1 MNTLLFSERHIGIS
15 PEAEQ
20 KMLAKIGLNSLEE
33 LIDKTLPRDIRLTQ
47 EPEPIEPMSEARFA
61 EHIAGLAAQN
71 KLFRSYIGQGW
82 YGSITPAVIQRNVF
96 ENPGWYTSYTPY
108 QAEISQ
114 GRLEALLHFQTLV
127 CELSGLPLSNS
138 SLLDEATSAAEAAHM
153 MFNLRSREQE
163 KSGANKLFVDRGLFA
178 QSLAVLKTR
187 CSEQGIE
194 LVLGDYAAFR
204 PDESFFG
211 ALLQYPNAE
220 GKVENYRSFAD
231 KVHKA
236 GLKLAVA
243 ADLMALVILEA
254 PGKWGADIV
263 FGSSQRFGIPMGY
276 GGPAA
281 AYFAAREEFKRQM
294 PGRIVGLSRDSRG
307 KTAYRLA
314 LQTREQHI
322 KREKATSNICTAT
335 ALMAIMSA
343 FYAIYHGPKGLR
355 DIATRIHG
363 MTSYLNDALEVYGYE
378 QENGSFFDTLK
389 IKLPEGLSTKSFRK
403 VAEAAGINL
412 YYYPDGKTLGLSL
425 DETVDNRAL
434 NDLIEVFASAAGNLA
449 VPVEEENWNSICALD
464 DSLLRQEPILQQS
477 VFNSYHSETAMMR
490 FIKQLERKDISL
502 VHSMI
507 PLGSCTM
514 KLNAASEML
523 PLSRPEFG
531 AIHPMVPKE
540 QAAGYLSIIEK
551 LKQQLCAVTG
561 FAACSLQ
568 PNSGAAG
575 EYTGLRVIRE
585 YLKAKGQA
593 GRNIILIPDSAHGT
607 NPASAAQ
614 AGFSIV
620 QVKCDANGNVDL
632 EDWENKARENAAGLA
647 GCMITYPSTHG
658 IFEPDV
664 RKMCRIVHQ
673 YGGQVYMDGANMN
686 AQVGLTSPGF
696 IGADVCHLNLHKTFA
711 MPHGGGGP
719 GAGPICCAAHLAD
732 FLPTESW
739 DKTKGISVA
748 SAPYGNA
755 MLLPITYAYIC
766 MLGTAG
772 LKRATQIAILN
783 ANYLAACLKSHFSVL
798 YTGAEGFVAHELILD
813 CRPFKEAGISETDI
827 AKRLMDYGFHAP
839 TLSFPVHGTLM
850 IEPTESESL
859 EELDR
864 FVQAMESIYREIEEV
879 RTGNYPADNNLLV
892 NSPHAEYLLT
902 ADEWPYP
909 YPRSRAAYPLPWI
922 EGNKFQIPV
931 SRVDNAYGDRNLVCC
946 TY

>member
-1 MNTLLFSERHIGIS
+1 MNTLLFSERHIGIG

-20 KMLAKIGLNSLEE
+20 KMIAKIGLNSLEE
-33 LIDKTLPRDIRLTQ
+33 LIDKTLPGDIRLPQ
-47 EPEPIEPMSEARFA
+47 EPEQTEPMSEARFA
-61 EHIAGLAAQN
+61 EHIANLAAQN
-71 KLFRSYIGQGW
+71 QLFRSYIGQGW
-82 YGSITPAVIQRNVF
+82 YGSITPAVILRNVF

-114 GRLEALLHFQTLV
+114 GRLEVLLHFQTMV
-127 CELSGLPLSNS
+127 CELCGLPLSNS

-163 KSGANKLFVDRGLFA
+163 KSGANKLFVDRGLFT
-178 QSLAVLKTR
+178 QSLAVLRTR

-204 PDESFFG
+204 PDNSYFG

-220 GKVENYRSFAD
+220 GKVEDYGSFAERI
-231 KVHKA
+231 HKA

-243 ADLMALVILEA
+243 ADLMALVMLEA

-281 AYFAAREEFKRQM
+281 AFFATREEFKRQM
-294 PGRIVGLSRDSRG
+294 PGRIVGQSKDSQG

-322 KREKATSNICTAT
+322 KRDKATSNICTAT
-335 ALMAIMSA
+335 ALMAIMSG
-343 FYAIYHGPKGLR
+343 FYAIYHGPKGLH
-355 DIATRIHG
+355 DISTRIHG

-378 QENGSFFDTLK
+378 QENSSFFDTLK
-389 IKLPEGLSTKSFRK
+389 IKLPAGLNAKTLRR

-412 YYYPDGKTLGLSL
+412 CYYPQIDIVGLSL
-425 DETVDNRAL
+425 DETVDNQAL
-434 NDLIEVFASAAGNLA
+434 NDLIEVFASAAGNLP
-449 VPVEEENWNSICALD
+449 VPVEEEDWNSICSLD
-464 DSLLRQEPILQQS
+464 ESLLRKEPILQQP
-477 VFNSYHSETAMMR
+477 VFNSYRSETAMMR
-490 FIKQLERKDISL
+490 YIKQLERKDISL

-507 PLGSCTM
+507 SLGSCTM

-531 AIHPMVPKE
+531 QIHPLAPKE
-540 QAAGYLSIIEK
+540 QAAGYLSIIKQLE
-551 LKQQLCAVTG
+551 QQLCAITG

-585 YLKAKGQA
+585 YFKASHQSD
-593 GRNIILIPDSAHGT
+593 RDLILIPDSAHGT

-620 QVKCDANGNVDL
+620 QVKCDDRGNVDL
-632 EDWENKARENAAGLA
+632 DDWENKARENAARLA

-658 IFEPDV
+658 IFEPGI
-664 RKMCRIVHQ
+664 RKMCQVIHQ

-696 IGADVCHLNLHKTFA
+696 IGADICHLNLHKTFA

-719 GAGPICCAAHLAD
+719 GAGPVCCAAHLAEY
-732 FLPTESW
+732 LPLAPR
-739 DKTKGISVA
+739 DKKEGITVA

-755 MLLPITYAYIC
+755 MLLPITYAYLC
-766 MLGTAG
+766 LLGTAG
-772 LKRATQIAILN
+772 LKRATQVAILN
-783 ANYLAACLKSHFSVL
+783 ANYLAACLKSNFSVL
-798 YTGAEGFVAHELILD
+798 YTGSEGYVAHELILD
-813 CRPFKEAGISETDI
+813 CRTFKEAGISETDI

-864 FVQAMESIYREIEEV
+864 FVQAMESIYAEIEEI
-879 RTGNYPADNNLLV
+879 RNGSHPADNNLLV
-892 NSPHAEYLLT
+892 NAPHAEYLLM
-902 ADEWPYP
+902 ADEWPYA
-909 YPRSRAAYPLPWI
+909 YPRSRAAYPLSWI

-931 SRVDNAYGDRNLVCC
+931 SRVDNAYGDRNLICC
-946 TY
+946 SC

>member
-1 MNTLLFSERHIGIS
+1 MNTLLFSERHIGIG

-20 KMLAKIGLNSLEE
+20 KMLAKIGLHSLED
-33 LIDKTLPRDIRLTQ
+33 LIDKTLPGDIRLPQ
-47 EPEPIEPMSEARFA
+47 EQEQTEPMSEARFA
-61 EHIAGLAAQN
+61 EHIAELAAQN
-71 KLFRSYIGQGW
+71 QLFRSYIGQGW
-82 YGSITPAVIQRNVF
+82 YGSITPAVILRNVF

-114 GRLEALLHFQTLV
+114 GRLEALLHFQTMV
-127 CELSGLPLSNS
+127 CDLSGLPLANS

-153 MFNLRSREQE
+153 MYNIRSREQE
-163 KSGANKLFVDRGLFA
+163 KSGANKLFADRGLFA

-187 CSEQGIE
+187 CSEQSIE
-194 LVLGDYAAFR
+194 LVLGDYAAFK
-204 PDESFFG
+204 PDNSYFG
-211 ALLQYPNAE
+211 AILQYPNAE
-220 GKVENYRSFAD
+220 GKVEDYRGFAERI
-231 KVHKA
+231 HKA

-243 ADLMALVILEA
+243 ADLMALVMLEA

-281 AYFAAREEFKRQM
+281 AFFATRDEFKRQM
-294 PGRIVGLSRDSRG
+294 PGRIVGLSKDSRG
-307 KTAYRLA
+307 KTACRLA

-322 KREKATSNICTAT
+322 KRDKATSNICTAT
-335 ALMAIMSA
+335 ALMAIMSG
-343 FYAIYHGPKGLR
+343 FYAIYHGPRGLH

-363 MTSYLNDALEVYGYE
+363 MTAYLNDALEVYGYE
-378 QENGSFFDTLK
+378 QENSSFFDTLK
-389 IKLPEGLSTKSFRK
+389 IKLPEGLSTKALRK
-403 VAEAAGINL
+403 AAEAAKINL
-412 YYYPDGKTLGLSL
+412 YYYPDGKSLGLSL
-425 DETVDNRAL
+425 DETVDAQAL
-434 NDLIEVFASAAGNLA
+434 SELIEVFASAAGNFP
-449 VPVEEENWNSICALD
+449 VPVEEEDWNSISALD
-464 DSLLRQEPILQQS
+464 DSLLRKEQVLQQP

-490 FIKQLERKDISL
+490 YIKQLERKDISL

-507 PLGSCTM
+507 SLGSCTM

-531 AIHPMVPKE
+531 QIHPLVPKE
-540 QAAGYLSIIEK
+540 QAAGYLSIIHSLEQE
-551 LKQQLCAVTG
+551 LAALTG

-585 YLKAKGQA
+585 YLKANNQSA
-593 GRNIILIPDSAHGT
+593 RDLILIPDSAHGT

-620 QVKCDANGNVDL
+620 QVKCDAGGNVDL
-632 EDWENKARENAAGLA
+632 GDWENKARENASRLA

-658 IFEPDV
+658 IFEPGI
-664 RKMCRIVHQ
+664 RKMCQVIHQ

-686 AQVGLTSPGF
+686 AQLGLTSPGF
-696 IGADVCHLNLHKTFA
+696 IGADICHLNLHKTFA

-719 GAGPICCAAHLAD
+719 GAGPVCCAAHLAA
-732 FLPTESW
+732 FLPVNPR
-739 DKTKGISVA
+739 DKEEGIAVA
-748 SAPYGNA
+748 SATYGNA
-755 MLLPITYAYIC
+755 MLLPITYAYLC
-766 MLGTAG
+766 LLGTAG

-783 ANYLAACLKSHFSVL
+783 ANYLAACLKSNYSVL
-798 YTGAEGFVAHELILD
+798 YTGSQGYVAHELILD
-813 CRPFKEAGISETDI
+813 CRAFKEAGISETDI

-864 FVQAMESIYREIEEV
+864 FVQAMDSIYAEIEEI
-879 RTGNYPADNNLLV
+879 RNGSFPADNNLLV
-892 NSPHAEYLLT
+892 NAPHAEYVLM
-902 ADEWPYP
+902 ADEWPYA
-909 YPRSRAAYPLPWI
+909 YPRSRAAYPLAWI

-931 SRVDNAYGDRNLVCC
+931 SRVDNAYGDRNLICC
-946 TY
+946 SC

>member
-1 MNTLLFSERHIGIS
+1 MNTLLFSERHIGIG

-20 KMLAKIGLNSLEE
+20 KMLAKIGLKSLEE
-33 LIDKTLPRDIRLTQ
+33 LIDKTLPGDIRLPQ
-47 EPEPIEPMSEARFA
+47 EPEQTEPMSESRFA
-61 EHIAGLAAQN
+61 EHIAGLASQN
-71 KLFRSYIGQGW
+71 KLFHSYIGQGW
-82 YGSITPAVIQRNVF
+82 YGSITPAVILRNVF

-114 GRLEALLHFQTLV
+114 GRLEALLHFQTMV
-127 CELSGLPLSNS
+127 CDLTGLPLSNS
-138 SLLDEATSAAEAAHM
+138 SLLDEATAAAEAARM
-153 MFNLRSREQE
+153 MYNIRSREQE

-194 LVLGDYAAFR
+194 LVMGDYAAFK
-204 PDESFFG
+204 PDNSYFG

-220 GKVENYRSFAD
+220 GKVEDYRSFAERI
-231 KVHKA
+231 HKA

-263 FGSSQRFGIPMGY
+263 FGSSQRFGIPMGF
-276 GGPAA
+276 GGPSAA
-281 AYFAAREEFKRQM
+281 FFATREEFKRQI
-294 PGRIVGLSRDSRG
+294 PGRIVGQSKDSQG

-322 KREKATSNICTAT
+322 KRDKATSNICTAT
-335 ALMAIMSA
+335 ALMAIMSG
-343 FYAIYHGPKGLR
+343 FYAIYHGPKGLN

-378 QENGSFFDTLK
+378 QENSSFFDTLK
-389 IKLPEGLSTKSFRK
+389 IKLPDCLSTKALRK

-412 YYYPDGKTLGLSL
+412 FYYTDGKSLGLSL
-425 DETVDNRAL
+425 DETVDTQAL
-434 NDLIEVFASAAGNLA
+434 NELIEVFASAAGNLP
-449 VPVEEENWNSICALD
+449 VPVEAEDWNSICSLD
-464 DSLLRQEPILQQS
+464 DSLLRKEPVLQQP
-477 VFNSYHSETAMMR
+477 VFNSYRSETAMMR
-490 FIKQLERKDISL
+490 YIKQLERKDISL

-507 PLGSCTM
+507 SLGSCTM

-531 AIHPMVPKE
+531 QIHPMVPKE
-540 QAAGYLSIIEK
+540 QAAGYLSIIES
-551 LKQQLCAVTG
+551 LEQELASITG

-585 YLKAKGQA
+585 YLKATNQS
-593 GRNIILIPDSAHGT
+593 GRDLMLIPDSAHGT

-620 QVKCDANGNVDL
+620 QVKCDDKGNVDL
-632 EDWENKARENAAGLA
+632 EDWENKARENAARLA

-658 IFEPDV
+658 IFEPGI
-664 RKMCRIVHQ
+664 RKMCRIIHQ

-719 GAGPICCAAHLAD
+719 GVGPVCCAAHLAK
-732 FLPTESW
+732 FLPVDPR
-739 DKTKGISVA
+739 DKKEGITVA

-755 MLLPITYAYIC
+755 MLLPITYAYLC
-766 MLGTAG
+766 LLGTAG

-783 ANYLAACLKSHFSVL
+783 ANYLAVCLKSHFSVL
-798 YTGAEGFVAHELILD
+798 YTGTEGYVAHELILD
-813 CRPFKEAGISETDI
+813 CRAFKEAGISETDI

-864 FVQAMESIYREIEEV
+864 FVQAMESIYQEIEEV
-879 RTGNYPADNNLLV
+879 RSGSFPADNNLLV
-892 NSPHAEYLLT
+892 NAPHAEYLLM
-902 ADEWPYP
+902 ADEWPYT
-909 YPRSRAAYPLPWI
+909 YPRSRAAYPLAWI

-931 SRVDNAYGDRNLVCC
+931 SRVDNAYGDRNLICC
-946 TY
+946 SC